1 MSCSHC
7 LNAVAKALSQVA
19 GVEVRSVRIGRVELR
34 LAGDPPDPTPA
45 RTAIESAGYKV
56 EGILGPGA
64 GPPPAPGRPS

>member
-1 MSCSHC
+1 
-7 LNAVAKALSQVA
+7 
-19 GVEVRSVRIGRVELR
+19 VEVRSVRIGRVELR

-64 GPPPAPGRPS
+64 GPPGPRQA